1 MYREIQDAKLTKILN
16 VAKIYFKIALPFLLL
31 IWVSISCAPVVKDG
45 SLLVSNTVVCDNSQI
60 DVAEP
65 LSYVRQMPST
75 TILGMAIHA
84 RIYNSVPKQKA
95 DSIKAAHEIMID
107 SINHARVLNIKTQKG
122 LYLDILNDLRLKIPY
137 YQQQGEL
144 KTAKMLIKDSCKV
157 FRKYRKYVAKDS
169 FYTPKARIF
178 SWPLFWQNIGEK
190 PVVYDKAQCTKSL
203 EQIRLYMQTK
213 GFYESVVTYEDKE
226 RRHKASVT
234 YHIKAGPPIR
244 FRNITYSIDDDTIA
258 RYILDDTAS
267 SLIKPGG
274 ILDVDVLQNE
284 RTRICNTLKQAG
296 YYNFSKDYI
305 EYTVDTLIGDH
316 QADLTLELLPVTM
329 ESGKTTKHRRYYIS
343 RVIIYPN
350 YDATKEM
357 QDHDAYYD
365 NMRTFYMRPIY
376 TQRPGVRPPTTF
388 YYQPDTF
395 RVKPRLIMREVFVRS
410 GDLYDQRCVN
420 DTYKHLSAFNVF
432 KIVEVSFDDHTTS
445 KDSLNCNIFLTPSKP
460 QEFVYG
466 IGATNSSGNIGASF
480 TNSYRHKN
488 IFNGAESLDLR
499 YLMSFESQTSFNG
512 EQNAFD
518 LNTQEYGIESRLY
531 FPRML
536 ALRFLRVWTREKTP
550 RTNIT
555 FLLNYRRRPDYTRS
569 MINLNLNYQF
579 ADNKYISST
588 VTPVR
593 LSSIKI
599 SNADQA
605 FLDWLDRLF
614 IKDSYQDHF
623 ILGSGYSIVFN
634 NQSSGKRSYHYVK
647 FNLSW
652 AGNMLTLASRAL
664 HREKNENGSYDA
676 PLMHT
681 TYAQFVKTDI
691 DYRHYLRT
699 IGTNILVFR
708 AFAGLGIP
716 YGNITFMPFTEQ
728 YFSGGANSLRAWQ
741 IRSVGPGS
749 FDNAGAAGINAKYPN
764 MTSDM
769 KLEANLEYR
778 FKLFWVVEGAWFF
791 DAGNIW
797 SIKRDDKREG
807 GDFDFKRFYKEIAVG
822 SGLGLRLDFDFFL
835 FRADFGLKLRDPS
848 LKDGERW
855 LAKNDH
861 SFLFRGGNWAFCL
874 GIGYPF

>member
-1 MYREIQDAKLTKILN
+1 MIFHDAKLTKKLDLT
-16 VAKIYFKIALPFLLL
+16 KIYIKIAIAFGLLAL
-31 IWVSISCAPVVKDG
+31 CAAGCTPVVKDG
-45 SLLVSNTVVCDNSQI
+45 SLLVSNAVVCDNSLI
-60 DVAEP
+60 DVDEP
-65 LSYVRQMPST
+65 LSYVRQLPSST
-75 TILGMAIHA
+75 VFGMAVHA
-84 RIYNSVPKQKA
+84 RIYNSVPQQKA
-95 DSIKAAHEIMID
+95 DSIKAAHVIALD
-107 SINHARVLNIKTQKG
+107 SINRARIREIRYQKG
-122 LYLDILNDLRLKIPY
+122 YYLDHLKDLRLKIPY
-137 YQQQGEL
+137 YIEQGDRKYVKEL
-144 KTAKMLIKDSCKV
+144 VKDSCKS
-157 FRKYRKYVAKDS
+157 YRMYRRYVAKDS
-169 FYTPKARIF
+169 FFTPKAKIF
-178 SWPLFWQNIGEK
+178 SFPLFWQNIGEK
-190 PVVYDKAQCTKSL
+190 PSVYDSIQTVKSL

-213 GFYESVVTYEDKE
+213 GFYESTVTYTKKE
-226 RRHKASVT
+226 RRHKTFVT
-234 YHIKAGPPIR
+234 YNIKAGTPIR
-244 FRNITYSIDDDTIA
+244 IGTIDYKIDDDTIA
-258 RYILDDTAS
+258 KYVLLDTAA
-267 SLIKPGG
+267 SLIKTGG
-274 ILDVDVLQNE
+274 VLDVDVLQNE
-284 RTRICNTLKQAG
+284 RSRISDALKQIG
-296 YYNFSKDYI
+296 YYNFRKDYI
-305 EYTVDTLIGDH
+305 EYTVDTLIGNH
-316 QADLTLELLPVTM
+316 QADIVLEVLPVTM
-329 ESGKTTKHRRYYIS
+329 ENGKTARHRRFYIS
-343 RVIIYPN
+343 NINVYPN
-350 YDATKEM
+350 YDATKEIL
-357 QDHDAYYD
+357 DYDNYYD
-365 NMRTFYMRPIY
+365 NMRTYYSR
-376 TQRPGVRPPTTF
+376 GGGSAPPVTF

-395 RVKPRLIMREVFVRS
+395 RIKPRVITKEIFVKA
-410 GDLYDQRCVN
+410 GELYNQSSVT

-432 KIVEVSFDDHTTS
+432 KMVEVNFDDHTMS
-445 KDSLNCNIFLTPSKP
+445 KDSLNCNIYLTPSKP

-466 IGATNSSGNIGASF
+466 IGATNTSGNIGASF
-480 TNSYRHKN
+480 SNTYRNKN
-488 IFNGAESLDLR
+488 IFNGAETFDLR
-499 YLMSFESQTSFNG
+499 YLMSWESQTSFNG

-518 LNTQEYGIESRLY
+518 LNTQEYGLESRLY

-536 ALRFLRVWTREKTP
+536 APRFLRMWTREKTP
-550 RTNIT
+550 RTNIS
-555 FLLNYRRRPDYTRS
+555 LMLNYRRRPDYTRS

-579 ADNKYISST
+579 ADNKYLSST

-623 ILGSGYSIVFN
+623 ILGSGYSFVFN
-634 NQSSGKRSYHYVK
+634 NQSAGKRSYHYVK

-681 TYAQFVKTDI
+681 TYAQFVKTDV

-699 IGTNILVFR
+699 IGSNIMVFR
-708 AFAGLGIP
+708 MFAGLGIP
-716 YGNITFMPFTEQ
+716 YGNINFMPFTEQ

-749 FDNAGAAGINAKYPN
+749 FDNSAAVGINSKYPN

-797 SIKRDDKREG
+797 SINRDDKREG
-807 GDFDFKRFYKEIAVG
+807 GDFDVKRFYKEIAVG

-848 LKDGERW
+848 LKEGERW

-861 SFLFRGGNWAFCL
+861 SFIFRGSNWAFCL